1 MIPAF
6 LNRAASGARA
16 AGEALKADP
25 RFVPRPLAPS
35 TLPHAVKT
43 EIERG
48 TRRILVAGGD
58 GTVAAAASAAVGRPV
73 QLAILP
79 GGTLNHFARDH
90 GIPLDLRQALDVAA
104 GESGQRVDVGFVND
118 KLFLNTSS
126 VGAYVA
132 FVHRRDRLE
141 PRLGYRLG
149 SLAAALGILAR
160 LRSYRIEL
168 EIEGKTRRYR
178 TPLVFIGVDE
188 RELRL
193 PIFGSRIER
202 GRSGLHAIVVRGK
215 TRARVMALTLAA
227 AVRGIQVVSRTPHLD
242 SFMVNHCK
250 IELSRDW
257 TYVGLDGETIPLRTP
272 LRYRIVRRA
281 LTIVAPG

>member
-1 MIPAF
+1 MYVTE
-6 LNRAASGARA
+6 R
-16 AGEALKADP
+16 EA
-25 RFVPRPLAPS
+25 
-35 TLPHAVKT
+35 
-43 EIERG
+43 ER
-48 TRRILVAGGD
+48 VALLRDTNGD
-58 GTVAAAASAAVGRPV
+58 GHA
-73 QLAILP
+73 
-79 GGTLNHFARDH
+79 
-90 GIPLDLRQALDVAA
+90 DVV
-104 GESGQRVDVGFVND
+104 QRVDIGFVND

-126 VGAYVA
+126 VGAYVT

-141 PRLGYRLG
+141 SRFGYHLR
-149 SLAAALGILAR
+149 SLVAALCILAR

-168 EIEGKTRRYR
+168 QIEGQTRRYR

-193 PIFGSRIER
+193 PSFGSRTEK

-215 TRARVMALTLAA
+215 TRARVMAIALAA
-227 AVRGIQVVSRTPHLD
+227 TVRGIQVVSRTPHLD

-250 IELSRDW
+250 IELSRPW

>member
-6 LNRAASGARA
+6 LNQAAGGAGA
-16 AGEALKADP
+16 AGEALAADP

-58 GTVAAAASAAVGRPV
+58 GTVAAAASAAVGKPV

-104 GESGQRVDVGFVND
+104 GDSMRRVDVGFVKD

-126 VGAYVA
+126 VGAYVT
-132 FVHRRDRLE
+132 FVHRRNWLE

-149 SLAAALGILAR
+149 SVVAAIHILAR

-168 EIEGKTRRYR
+168 QIEGRARRYR

-193 PIFGSRIER
+193 PSFGSRTAN
-202 GRSGLHAIVVRGK
+202 GQSGLHAIVIRGK
-215 TRARVMALTLAA
+215 TRARVMALALAA
-227 AVRGIQVVSRTPHLD
+227 TVRGIQVVSRTPHLD
-242 SFMVNHCK
+242 SFMVDHCK
-250 IELSRDW
+250 IELPRGW
-257 TYVGLDGETIPLRTP
+257 TYVGLDGETIP

-281 LTIVAPG
+281 LTIVAPR